1 MRPFYSTGQKKTSSE
16 GITIVYRGMWRHT
29 KGKKIEVAM
38 KTLKCD
44 YRDKYLKD
52 FLDIAGQWAF
62 LQSNAVVKLFG
73 VTLSAQ
79 ISMIAEYVRFGPLDE
94 YLRKSKHKMKEVDLI
109 EASSNLASALW
120 HLEENGIVHGKIRC
134 RKLLVHNHDENNFA
148 VKLTDPGISSGY
160 PASDVHWIPIECYN
174 NKNYAKHSTPA
185 DVWAFG
191 TTLWEIFM
199 FGEVIQKIDHLEA
212 MKMYKSGKRLPK
224 PRHCPQD
231 IYQLMRECW
240 DKDPHRRKQPQAIM
254 RDINQLMYEVYNSRR
269 VHSYAKIDISHSKK
283 STSSNS
289 LASQETASTFVV
301 DELLSMSDS
310 TELDSDLSA
319 PSKLQNMRHN
329 WPSEEDFS
337 PDDTISEF
345 SNFFQNINLSTAT
358 TSLDSINSIQ
368 SIFELDGEW
377 NVVLQGKIGQGF
389 YGDVYRAT
397 LEKIGD
403 EDYEPRKVA
412 VKKLKKAPELSH
424 LQDFERE
431 ISIMKGLK
439 HPNIVEILG
448 VLNEPEISLVME
460 FVQHGSF
467 QSYLKINKEFLTER
481 QLLKYALDIAM
492 GMAYLGE
499 KKVVHRDL
507 AARNILVVDTNHVK
521 ISDFGLAQV
530 VGSNNYYIMKSTRD
544 LPIKWY
550 APESLEEGKFSTCS
564 DVWSYGVTL
573 WEMFSYGQ
581 EPKLAVSDGKKVEG
595 QEQQALLKALQSG
608 ARYPCPSMCKQAIY
622 ASIIHP
628 CWEYDPH
635 ARPTFTTICDQIQL
649 QMKYD

>member
-1 MRPFYSTGQKKTSSE
+1 
-16 GITIVYRGMWRHT
+16 MWRHT

-38 KTLKCD
+38 KTLKYD

-94 YLRKSKHKMKEVDLI
+94 YLRKNKHKMKEVDLI

-134 RKLLVHNHDENNFA
+134 RKLLVNNHDGNNFA

-160 PASDVHWIPIECYN
+160 PPSDVHWIPIECYN

-212 MKMYKSGKRLPK
+212 MKMYKGGKRLPK

-269 VHSYAKIDISHSKK
+269 VHSYAKIAISHSKK
-283 STSSNS
+283 SNSSNS
-289 LASQETASTFVV
+289 LTSQETASTFVV

-310 TELDSDLSA
+310 TDLDSDLCA
-319 PSKLQNMRHN
+319 PSKLQNMSHN
-329 WPSEEDFS
+329 WPSQEDFS

-403 EDYEPRKVA
+403 EDYEPRQVA

-431 ISIMKGLK
+431 ICIMKSLQ
-439 HPNIVEILG
+439 HPNIVQILG

-460 FVQHGSF
+460 FVQHGDDLS
-467 QSYLKINKEFLTER
+467 R
-481 QLLKYALDIAM
+481 
-492 GMAYLGE
+492 GE
-499 KKVVHRDL
+499 KIVHRDL

-581 EPKLAVSDGKKVEG
+581 EPKLAVTEEKKVEG

-635 ARPTFTTICDQIQL
+635 TRPTFTSICDQIEL

>member
-1 MRPFYSTGQKKTSSE
+1 
-16 GITIVYRGMWRHT
+16 MWRHT

-44 YRDKYLKD
+44 YRERYLKD

-73 VTLSAQ
+73 ATLSAQ
-79 ISMIAEYVRFGPLDE
+79 MSVLSEYVKFGPLDE
-94 YLRKSKHKMKEVDLI
+94 YLRKNKHKMKEVDLI

-120 HLEENGIVHGKIRC
+120 HLEEHGIIHGRIRC
-134 RKLLVHNHDENNFA
+134 RKLLVHNHDSNNFSI
-148 VKLTDPGISSGY
+148 KLSDPGISSGY
-160 PASDVHWIPIECYN
+160 PPSDVHWIPIECYN
-174 NKNYAKHSTPA
+174 NINYAKHSTPA

-199 FGEVIQKIDHLEA
+199 FGEVIQKIDHHEA
-212 MKMYKSGKRLPK
+212 MKMYKNGKRLPK
-224 PRHCPQD
+224 PNHCPQD
-231 IYQLMRECW
+231 IYELMRECW

-269 VHSYAKIDISHSKK
+269 VHSYAKIDVSHSKM

-289 LASQETASTFVV
+289 LMSQDTASTFVA
-301 DELLSMSDS
+301 DELLPVLSELDADLSVQSNLHSMSS
-310 TELDSDLSA
+310 G
-319 PSKLQNMRHN
+319 
-329 WPSEEDFS
+329 WPSQEEFAT
-337 PDDTISEF
+337 DDTISEF
-345 SNFFQNINLSTAT
+345 SNFFQNINISTAT

-368 SIFELDGEW
+368 SIFELDEEW

-403 EDYEPRKVA
+403 EDYEPRQVA

-448 VLNEPEISLVME
+448 VLNEPEVSLVME

-467 QSYLKINKEFLTER
+467 QSYLKINKESLTER

-499 KKVVHRDL
+499 KKIVHRDL
-507 AARNILVVDTNHVK
+507 AARNILVVDMNHVK

-530 VGSNNYYIMKSTRD
+530 VGANNYYIMKSTRD

-581 EPKLAVSDGKKVEG
+581 EPKFSFQKIRKSKDKNSKH
-595 QEQQALLKALQSG
+595 
-608 ARYPCPSMCKQAIY
+608 C
-622 ASIIHP
+622 
-628 CWEYDPH
+628 
-635 ARPTFTTICDQIQL
+635 
-649 QMKYD
+649 